1 MADSKWLDPVSND
14 ATWVFAD
21 WTDDTLSVL
30 FDLVWDTLKAA
41 ADERICF
48 ALKVHSAGIPTAS
61 EFPDLSVDKNLAT
74 LIEETPNNIKRIENA
89 IYHIDDDVRVLETDD
104 IQTSGVVV
112 AGSPPDAPL
121 LGDLL
126 TGPLAYASEYL
137 LHRNDLYQNPASE
150 LVEIPALA
158 QYAWVKQWFE
168 VMNYST
174 WYWRSLKQPNQPS
187 TGIDPVYNN
196 LEFQDTRITVQ
207 YSWNDSTSTFLSATC
222 FLDDG
227 VNAPNDIYV
236 ANDLNESSPFSTPQ
250 QVRDYAISQLN
261 ANDTTWTSSLSL
273 DLGDKEWSTEMN
285 ELTRMDTNAGV
296 VTKRIDCILDFKR
309 VRFKLTDD
317 FRPLSPNTFNAPV
330 YGNTYYTG
338 ATRFT
343 DTNVTAPA
351 SPTVT
356 TYNNFGTGK
365 TNNDV
370 ENLVLTK
377 DINDYYWLE
386 IPSPDWD
393 SQPVL
398 PLVTAH
404 TGSQGVFNQ
413 IFLLQRLAFAA
424 GATLSSPFKL
434 TGIFPHLT
442 QTNTGILF
450 KPNLT
455 DGTGYEHYT
464 PA

>member
-14 ATWVFAD
+14 STWVFAD

-174 WYWRSLKQPNQPS
+174 WYWRSLKQPHQPS
-187 TGIDPVYNN
+187 TGIDPVYNA
-196 LEFQDTRITVQ
+196 LEVQDINIVVLYYYVT
-207 YSWNDSTSTFLSATC
+207 STSTFTTATC
-222 FLDDG
+222 ILDDG
-227 VNAPNDIYV
+227 VNAPVDIYV
-236 ANDLNESSPFSTPQ
+236 ANDLKETAPMSTPQ
-250 QVRDYAISQLN
+250 QVRDYAISQLA
-261 ANDTTWTSSLSL
+261 ANDSTWTSNINL
-273 DLGDKEWSTEMN
+273 DLGDKEWSTKVN
-285 ELTRMDTNAGV
+285 ESTSFISASTVIRTDIHL
-296 VTKRIDCILDFKR
+296 KR

-317 FRPLSPNTFNAPV
+317 YRPLSPNTFNAPV

-338 ATRFT
+338 GTRFT
-343 DTNVTAPA
+343 NNNIATPPD
-351 SPTVT
+351 PTVT
-356 TYNNFGTGK
+356 SYNDFGTGK
-365 TNNDV
+365 TNNAV

-377 DINDYYWLE
+377 DVNDYYYLE

-398 PLVTAH
+398 PLPLT
-404 TGSQGVFNQ
+404 TTSGPDGSFVQD
-413 IFLLQRLAFAA
+413 FLLQRLSFKA
-424 GATLSSPFKL
+424 GGTLSSPFKL
-434 TGIFPHLT
+434 TGIFPRIS
-442 QTNTGILF
+442 QSDTGILF
-450 KPNLT
+450 KPNLA